1 MDNYSLSAGPCMYGL
16 LSWRGPC
23 GVHTGKN
30 DAHTQSRTRARPRDG
45 GRLPMSIRIPGALER
60 RPVGNDELMR
70 NRLLD

>member
-1 MDNYSLSAGPCMYGL
+1 MDNYSLSAGPCMYGFVIMAG
-16 LSWRGPC
+16 RV

-60 RPVGNDELMR
+60 RPVGDELMR